1 MERLPVAV
9 SPGRGEHGFPGVMPR
24 TAAAAATGAPGA
36 ARQGVPWLRSPSVII
51 FAVLLVLTLLLLSSG
66 KAHAAE
72 PLYQAEPATGLSP
85 VTFALIFFGICTV
98 IGIIAVLGGVGG
110 GVVFTPLMMGFT
122 PFDSY
127 IIRATGLFIAMCGS
141 LVAARPFLRRGL
153 ANVRLLLFAGMPYSV
168 FAVTGAL
175 AAGYIKANL
184 GESGDAVIR
193 LALGLLVIILGLM
206 IILGGRRVEY
216 PEVDKVD
223 GFTRRLALSMSYF
236 EKSLNRVVDYRVKRA
251 PVGILLFCGV
261 GLLSGLFGLGAGWA
275 IVPVFN
281 LVMLAPLKVA
291 AASSSVLI
299 SMGDT
304 GAIWPYLMRGGIFPL
319 FAVPCMIGMVLGATM
334 GARLMPRIKAS
345 FTRWLVI
352 ALMFGSGVKLVLDGL
367 SSFGII

>member
-1 MERLPVAV
+1 MERLSVAI
-9 SPGRGEHGFPGVMPR
+9 SPAHGGHRFPGGTPR
-24 TAAAAATGAPGA
+24 AAAAAVTGPPGA
-36 ARQGVPWLRSPSVII
+36 ARQAVLRLRSPSVIL
-51 FAVLLVLTLLLLSSG
+51 FAVLLVLALLLVSSG
-66 KAHAAE
+66 RVHAAE
-72 PLYQAEPATGLSP
+72 TFSEAEQTAGLSP
-85 VTFALIFFGICTV
+85 ITFALIFLVVCTV
-98 IGIIAVLGGVGG
+98 IGVIAVLGGVGG

-153 ANVRLLLFAGMPYSV
+153 ANVRLLLFAGVPYSV
-168 FAVTGAL
+168 FAVGGAL
-175 AAGYIKANL
+175 AAGYIKANM
-184 GESGDAVIR
+184 GESGDAAIR
-193 LALGLLVIILGLM
+193 LALGLLVISLGLM

-216 PEVDKVD
+216 PEVVKVD

-236 EKSLNRVVDYRVKRA
+236 EKSLNRIVDYKVKRA
-251 PVGILLFCGV
+251 PVGVLLFCGV
-261 GLLSGLFGLGAGWA
+261 GALSGLFGLGAGWA

-304 GAIWPYLMRGGIFPL
+304 GAIWPYLTSGGIFPL

-367 SSFGII
+367 NIFGII